1 MRETKELAGLKVLYV
16 ALVVTVKVE
25 LGDVVWTAGQLAVSC
40 LKEQYVA
47 AFARLDQS
55 PKRNSE
61 LYCGLQIYDY
71 IYIYIYMHITI
82 ITMMMMIIIIN
93 IQCSIYIYII
103 YMYTNILSQSSTI
116 GYNMISYAFFY
127 VICMII
133 DSSACQAAEEFIAVL
148 KRRCSSCLRSS
159 TLCVEDW
166 FSDQLIN
173 SFINYQV

>member
-71 IYIYIYMHITI
+71 IYIYMHITI

-116 GYNMISYAFFY
+116 GYNMISYAFF
-127 VICMII
+127 
-133 DSSACQAAEEFIAVL
+133 
-148 KRRCSSCLRSS
+148 
-159 TLCVEDW
+159 LCYLYD
-166 FSDQLIN
+166 
-173 SFINYQV
+173 Y

>member
-71 IYIYIYMHITI
+71 IYIYLHAHY
-82 ITMMMMIIIIN
+82 
-93 IQCSIYIYII
+93 Y
-103 YMYTNILSQSSTI
+103 
-116 GYNMISYAFFY
+116 YNDDDDDYY
-127 VICMII
+127 
-133 DSSACQAAEEFIAVL
+133 
-148 KRRCSSCLRSS
+148 
-159 TLCVEDW
+159 
-166 FSDQLIN
+166 
-173 SFINYQV
+173 Y

>member
-71 IYIYIYMHITI
+71 IYIYMHITI

-93 IQCSIYIYII
+93 IQCSIYIYHIHVHK
-103 YMYTNILSQSSTI
+103 YTESIK
-116 GYNMISYAFFY
+116 YNRI
-127 VICMII
+127 
-133 DSSACQAAEEFIAVL
+133 
-148 KRRCSSCLRSS
+148 
-159 TLCVEDW
+159 
-166 FSDQLIN
+166 
-173 SFINYQV
+173 